1 MREKIV
7 ELLKE
12 RDLSVE
18 ELSVLLDCNS
28 KDFVRLNK
36 EVNQLVSDRLAVFDD
51 KNNKIRLNDFY
62 QGEVVYSEGILS
74 VIDGKMEYPVVN
86 GEEYNLFAGDEILY
100 ELNRNEAICVSIIK
114 RARIYVTGIIREG
127 KSDFYFYSDDKFFK
141 DYRIV
146 NYKDFKLRRNYKVR
160 CYISDYKNKL
170 LKIDKVI
177 GHIND
182 NGVLEESV
190 LLKYDIRKDFPRKV
204 VKELENIDKTVYIG
218 NRRDLRNKCFITIDG
233 RDAKDFDDAVCIE
246 KEETGY
252 VLYVSIADVSNY
264 VKENSELD
272 KEALRRG
279 TSIYYPGKV
288 IPMLPEI
295 LSNDLC
301 SLREGV
307 DRYTLSVKMHIGYD
321 GEISEYDLCE
331 SVICSKHRM
340 TYDDVNRILEHDE
353 YLLDKYSDIKQMIF
367 DGYNLSRVIDKKRKQ
382 SGGINFESNEAVIVL
397 NKDKVV
403 DIKPRI
409 QSKSEQMIEDFMI
422 EANRV
427 VAGHMFYLDLP
438 MIYRNHDYP
447 KADRI
452 ADFVKTVEDMD
463 YHFRGNIYELES
475 YVLNNCL
482 KSFEGSVEYP
492 LVSSLLLRCMAKAVY
507 ETGCTGHYGLGL
519 KEYCHFTSPIRR
531 YPDLIVHRMLR
542 KYVFNVNS
550 DYDKDNKKNVVIAR
564 DCNKAERVAVSI
576 ERAIDDIYK
585 CIYMEDKISQRF
597 EGVISYIGAHGFFV
611 KLENTVEGFVGYEEA
626 ENDFRIGQK
635 VKVIVSSVDK
645 LRGNIDFVL
654 YHKNRYER
662 ETEKRYF

>member
-18 ELSVLLDCNS
+18 ELSVLLNCNS

-127 KSDFYFYSDDKFFK
+127 KRDFYFYSDDKIFK

>member
-18 ELSVLLDCNS
+18 ELSVLLNCNS

-127 KSDFYFYSDDKFFK
+127 KRDFYFYSDDKLFK

-204 VKELENIDKTVYIG
+204 VKELENIDKTVCIG

>member
-18 ELSVLLDCNS
+18 ELSVLLNCNS

-127 KSDFYFYSDDKFFK
+127 KRDFYFYSDDKFFK

-307 DRYTLSVKMHIGYD
+307 DRYTLSVEMHIGYD

-452 ADFVKTVEDMD
+452 ADFVKIVEDMD

>member
-7 ELLKE
+7 KLLKE

-18 ELSVLLDCNS
+18 ELSVLLNCNS

-127 KSDFYFYSDDKFFK
+127 KRDFYFYSDDKLFK

>member
-1 MREKIV
+1 M
-7 ELLKE
+7 
-12 RDLSVE
+12 
-18 ELSVLLDCNS
+18 
-28 KDFVRLNK
+28 
-36 EVNQLVSDRLAVFDD
+36 
-51 KNNKIRLNDFY
+51 
-62 QGEVVYSEGILS
+62 
-74 VIDGKMEYPVVN
+74 
-86 GEEYNLFAGDEILY
+86 
-100 ELNRNEAICVSIIK
+100 
-114 RARIYVTGIIREG
+114 
-127 KSDFYFYSDDKFFK
+127 
-141 DYRIV
+141 
-146 NYKDFKLRRNYKVR
+146 
-160 CYISDYKNKL
+160 
-170 LKIDKVI
+170 
-177 GHIND
+177 
-182 NGVLEESV
+182 
-190 LLKYDIRKDFPRKV
+190 LKYDIRKDFPRKA
-204 VKELENIDKTVYIG
+204 VKELENIDKTVYVG

-475 YVLNNCL
+475 YVLHNCL

-597 EGVISYIGAHGFFV
+597 EGVVSYIGAHGFFV

>member
-1 MREKIV
+1 
-7 ELLKE
+7 
-12 RDLSVE
+12 
-18 ELSVLLDCNS
+18 
-28 KDFVRLNK
+28 
-36 EVNQLVSDRLAVFDD
+36 
-51 KNNKIRLNDFY
+51 
-62 QGEVVYSEGILS
+62 
-74 VIDGKMEYPVVN
+74 
-86 GEEYNLFAGDEILY
+86 
-100 ELNRNEAICVSIIK
+100 
-114 RARIYVTGIIREG
+114 
-127 KSDFYFYSDDKFFK
+127 
-141 DYRIV
+141 
-146 NYKDFKLRRNYKVR
+146 
-160 CYISDYKNKL
+160 
-170 LKIDKVI
+170 
-177 GHIND
+177 
-182 NGVLEESV
+182 
-190 LLKYDIRKDFPRKV
+190 
-204 VKELENIDKTVYIG
+204 
-218 NRRDLRNKCFITIDG
+218 
-233 RDAKDFDDAVCIE
+233 
-246 KEETGY
+246 
-252 VLYVSIADVSNY
+252 
-264 VKENSELD
+264 
-272 KEALRRG
+272 
-279 TSIYYPGKV
+279 
-288 IPMLPEI
+288 
-295 LSNDLC
+295 
-301 SLREGV
+301 
-307 DRYTLSVKMHIGYD
+307 
-321 GEISEYDLCE
+321 
-331 SVICSKHRM
+331 
-340 TYDDVNRILEHDE
+340 
-353 YLLDKYSDIKQMIF
+353 
-367 DGYNLSRVIDKKRKQ
+367 
-382 SGGINFESNEAVIVL
+382 
-397 NKDKVV
+397 
-403 DIKPRI
+403 
-409 QSKSEQMIEDFMI
+409 
-422 EANRV
+422 
-427 VAGHMFYLDLP
+427 MFYLDLP

>member
-18 ELSVLLDCNS
+18 ELSVLLNCNS

-127 KSDFYFYSDDKFFK
+127 KRDFYFYSDDKFFK

-307 DRYTLSVKMHIGYD
+307 NRYTLSVEMHIGYD

-507 ETGCTGHYGLGL
+507 ETGCPGHYGLGL

>member
-18 ELSVLLDCNS
+18 ELSVLLNCNS

-127 KSDFYFYSDDKFFK
+127 KWDFYFYSDDKFFK

-662 ETEKRYF
+662 EAEKRYF

>member
-18 ELSVLLDCNS
+18 ELSVLLNCNS

-127 KSDFYFYSDDKFFK
+127 KRDFYFYSDDKLFK

-475 YVLNNCL
+475 YALNNCL

>member
-18 ELSVLLDCNS
+18 ELSVLLNCNS

-36 EVNQLVSDRLAVFDD
+36 EVNQLVSERLAVFDD

-62 QGEVVYSEGILS
+62 QGEAVYSEGILS

-127 KSDFYFYSDDKFFK
+127 KRDFYFYSDDKLFK

>member
-18 ELSVLLDCNS
+18 ELSVLLNCNS

>member
-190 LLKYDIRKDFPRKV
+190 LLKYDIRKDFPRKA

-353 YLLDKYSDIKQMIF
+353 YLLNKYSDIKQMIF

>member
-7 ELLKE
+7 KLLKE

-18 ELSVLLDCNS
+18 ELSVLLNCNS

-127 KSDFYFYSDDKFFK
+127 KRDFYFYSDDKLFK

-204 VKELENIDKTVYIG
+204 VKELENVDKTVYIG

-307 DRYTLSVKMHIGYD
+307 NRYTLSVEMHIGYD

>member
-18 ELSVLLDCNS
+18 ELSVLLNCNS

-114 RARIYVTGIIREG
+114 RARIYVTGIIRER
-127 KSDFYFYSDDKFFK
+127 KRDFYFYSDDKFFK

>member
-18 ELSVLLDCNS
+18 ELSVLLNCNS

-127 KSDFYFYSDDKFFK
+127 KRDFYFYSDDKLFK

>member
-18 ELSVLLDCNS
+18 ELSVLLNCNS

-127 KSDFYFYSDDKFFK
+127 KRDFYFYSDDKFFK

-190 LLKYDIRKDFPRKV
+190 LLKYDIRKDFPRKA

-307 DRYTLSVKMHIGYD
+307 DRYTLSVEMHIGYD

-367 DGYNLSRVIDKKRKQ
+367 DGYNLSRVMDKKRKQ

-492 LVSSLLLRCMAKAVY
+492 LVSS
-507 ETGCTGHYGLGL
+507 
-519 KEYCHFTSPIRR
+519 
-531 YPDLIVHRMLR
+531 
-542 KYVFNVNS
+542 
-550 DYDKDNKKNVVIAR
+550 
-564 DCNKAERVAVSI
+564 
-576 ERAIDDIYK
+576 
-585 CIYMEDKISQRF
+585 
-597 EGVISYIGAHGFFV
+597 
-611 KLENTVEGFVGYEEA
+611 
-626 ENDFRIGQK
+626 
-635 VKVIVSSVDK
+635 
-645 LRGNIDFVL
+645 
-654 YHKNRYER
+654 
-662 ETEKRYF
+662 

>member
-18 ELSVLLDCNS
+18 ELSVLLNCNS

-127 KSDFYFYSDDKFFK
+127 KRDFYFYSDDKLFK

-204 VKELENIDKTVYIG
+204 VKDLENIDKTVYIG

-340 TYDDVNRILEHDE
+340 TYDDVNKILEHDE